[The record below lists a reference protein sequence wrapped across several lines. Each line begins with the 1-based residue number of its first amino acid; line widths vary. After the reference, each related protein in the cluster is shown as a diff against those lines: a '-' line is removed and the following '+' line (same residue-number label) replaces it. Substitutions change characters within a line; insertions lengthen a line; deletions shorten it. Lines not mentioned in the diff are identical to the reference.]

1 MYINGKKVTLEDLQ
15 AIAQKLIGRM
25 IEDLYDDVVEN
36 RVESFLMIRRP
47 PRSTLLNNML
57 EYFIQVEEY
66 EKCSHI
72 RDIINKQ

>member
-25 IEDLYDDVVEN
+25 IEDLYDDLVEN
-36 RVESFLMIRRP
+36 GVESLKVEEEGDRT
-47 PRSTLLNNML
+47 TLLNNML

>member
-25 IEDLYDDVVEN
+25 IEDLYDELVEN
-36 RVESFLMIRRP
+36 GVESLKVDEEGDRT
-47 PRSTLLNNML
+47 TLLNNML

>member
-25 IEDLYDDVVEN
+25 IEDLYDDLVEN
-36 RVESFLMIRRP
+36 GVESLKVEEEGDRA
-47 PRSTLLNNML
+47 TLLNNML

>member
-25 IEDLYDDVVEN
+25 IEDLYDDLVEN
-36 RVESFLMIRRP
+36 GVESLKVEEEGD
-47 PRSTLLNNML
+47 RSTLLNNML